1 MKKLLMVTNAPICP
15 VINGSRKR
23 MYNLVKLLEK
33 AGFEVQIVISND
45 RVGYMS
51 TKEQMPNKVHFFDFD
66 RKKESCGK
74 NCQLRHYVCIQFHI

>member
-51 TKEQMPNKVHFFDFD
+51 TKEQMPNRFIFLILTEK
-66 RKKESCGK
+66 SLIW
-74 NCQLRHYVCIQFHI
+74 Q